1 MKQPWYALF
10 PSTDGKATPATFR
23 SQLATKT
30 AADFHEHR
38 IGAICR
44 ITVVCFSLVTG
55 LVFAPHAGAQTPGMW
70 NPAGSMAVGRGTPT
84 AILLQNGTVLVVG
97 GASSATS
104 DLYDPVANAWSTVGS
119 MSTGRNYQAGTIL
132 SDGRVLIAGGIDPN
146 NVVLATA
153 EIYDPS
159 TQTWTPTGNLNTPR
173 YMHSAT
179 LLPNGMVL
187 VAGGWPGPGLYY
199 GSGTYA
205 LTSSELWDPA
215 TGTWTATGDLP
226 SPYADH
232 AAILLN
238 SGKVLIAG
246 GESYGQG
253 GLGRAVI
260 ATAATYDPF
269 SGTWTSV
276 PDMSASR
283 DHAPAVLMSD
293 GTVLVAGGSPG
304 ACCGGQSTAE
314 RFDPNA
320 LAWTS
325 TPDMST
331 GRDGPGASAIFNGEA
346 VLISGGYSC
355 CSDPNPTRASSE
367 YFDLATAAWHLTGSF
382 IQARAYHTSITLLD
396 GTVLAVGGGFSSAE
410 RYYPDTKTYQTAAVQ
425 ITSNVSTASPLR

>member
-1 MKQPWYALF
+1 MPISALC
-10 PSTDGKATPATFR
+10 SRWLTTGTPPLFQNLCR
-23 SQLATKT
+23 SML
-30 AADFHEHR
+30 
-38 IGAICR
+38 
-44 ITVVCFSLVTG
+44 SLGLLLG
-55 LVFAPHAGAQTPGMW
+55 LVSAQYANGQTPGTL
-70 NPAGSMAVGRGTPT
+70 NPAGNMSVVRGTPT
-84 AILLQNGTVLVVG
+84 AILLQDGTVLVVG

-104 DLYDPVANAWSTVGS
+104 DLYDPVGNTWTTVGS

-132 SDGRVLIAGGIDPN
+132 TDGRVLIAGGIDPN

-187 VAGGWPGPGLYY
+187 VAGGWPGPGPCC

-215 TGTWTATGDLP
+215 TGTWTATGNLP

-238 SGKVLIAG
+238 SSKVLIAG

-253 GLGRAVI
+253 GFGRLVI

-269 SGTWTSV
+269 AGTWTSV
-276 PDMSASR
+276 PNMSTPR
-283 DHAPAVLMSD
+283 DHAPAVSLSD

-304 ACCGGQSTAE
+304 SCCSGQSTAE

-325 TPDMST
+325 TPNMTT

-367 YFDLATAAWHLTGSF
+367 YFDLATAAWHLTGSL

-396 GTVLAVGGGFSSAE
+396 GTVLAVGGGFSLAE
-410 RYYPDTKTYQTAAVQ
+410 RYYPDTN
-425 ITSNVSTASPLR
+425 TSNASTVTFAVTGTGCSPGTYTGPGHCSQLDPGSFNSAP

>member
-1 MKQPWYALF
+1 MPILALCCRWL
-10 PSTDGKATPATFR
+10 TTGTPPLF
-23 SQLATKT
+23 QNL
-30 AADFHEHR
+30 
-38 IGAICR
+38 CR
-44 ITVVCFSLVTG
+44 PALSLSLLLG
-55 LVFAPHAGAQTPGMW
+55 LVCAQYAHSQTPGTW
-70 NPAGSMAVGRGTPT
+70 NPAGNMSVVRGTPT
-84 AILLQNGTVLVVG
+84 AILLQDGTVLVVG
-97 GASSATS
+97 GASSAAS
-104 DLYDPVANAWSTVGS
+104 DLYDPVGNAWSTVGS

-187 VAGGWPGPGLYY
+187 VAGGWPGPGPCC

-205 LTSSELWDPA
+205 LISSELWDPA
-215 TGTWTATGDLP
+215 TWTWTATGNLP

-232 AAILLN
+232 AAILLDN
-238 SGKVLIAG
+238 GKVLIAG

-253 GLGRAVI
+253 GLGRLVI
-260 ATAATYDPF
+260 PTAAIYDP
-269 SGTWTSV
+269 SGGNWTSV
-276 PDMSASR
+276 SNMSTPR
-283 DHAPAVLMSD
+283 DHAPAASLSD

-304 ACCGGQSTAE
+304 GCCSGQSTAE

-320 LAWTS
+320 LVWTS
-325 TPDMST
+325 TPNMTTS
-331 GRDGPGASAIFNGEA
+331 RNGPGASAIFSGDA

-367 YFDLATAAWHLTGSF
+367 YFDLSTGAWHLINRQFHPGPRF
-382 IQARAYHTSITLLD
+382 PYNDNAF
-396 GTVLAVGGGFSSAE
+396 G
-410 RYYPDTKTYQTAAVQ
+410 
-425 ITSNVSTASPLR
+425 